1 MTAMTSTPEEIE
13 RIERAQAGDLRAFN
27 ELVRQYQ
34 DLVYNVA
41 YRILGDEDA
50 AADATQD
57 AFFSAFRALDS
68 FRGGSFKA
76 WILRIVTNACYD
88 QLRRR
93 QRQPSSSLEA
103 LLVGP
108 GAHNAFVNHT
118 ENPEAYAM
126 RMDLGRVIQEGLRTL
141 PPEQRITVI
150 LSDIQGLHYKEIAE
164 ITGVELGTVKSR
176 LSRGRAR
183 LRDYLRTHE
192 ELLPRQY
199 RLKGSE

>member
-1 MTAMTSTPEEIE
+1 MASTTAEEQDL
-13 RIERAQAGDLRAFN
+13 IERAQDGDLRAFN

-34 DLVYNVA
+34 GLVYNVA

-57 AFFSAFRALDS
+57 AFLSAFRALDS

-76 WILRIVTNACYD
+76 WILRIVTNGCYD
-88 QLRRR
+88 QLRRK

-108 GAHNAFVNHT
+108 GAHNAFVDHT

-126 RMDLGRVIQEGLRTL
+126 RMDLSRIIQEGLRTL
-141 PPEQRITVI
+141 PPEQRVTVI

-183 LRDYLRTHE
+183 LRDYLRAQE

-199 RLKGSE
+199 RLKGG